1 MEAYVHHLLV
11 LPILVP
17 LSTGALLLFYDERCS
32 KLKSLISIFSA
43 TLLVVIAVLL
53 VMRALEV
60 APAVDVYRLGNWP
73 SPFGIVLV
81 LDRLSAMMLLL
92 SSLLI
97 SAALVFA
104 RAHWYKAGP
113 HFQSLMQFFMVGI
126 NGAFLTGDLFNLFVF
141 FEVMLTAS
149 YGLAL
154 HSSGPLRMRAG
165 LHYVVINLVA
175 SLFFLVGAALIYG
188 IVGTL
193 NMADLAVKIQYIA
206 SSDMTLFEIG
216 AALLGIA
223 FLIKAGMWPLNFW
236 LVPTYSAAVAPVGAS
251 FALLSK
257 VGIYII
263 LRLTLL
269 WFGPENGH
277 FSHFGQ
283 MVLFYGGL
291 ATMAFGFI
299 GVLASQ
305 VLVHLAAYSVLV
317 SSGILLTAIG
327 IGNTALIAGA
337 LFYIVS
343 STLALG
349 AFFLLVELVERCQDV
364 AANVLTVT
372 MEVYGDDEEEEE
384 DEVGSYLPVTL
395 AILGT
400 CFSFCALLIIGL
412 PPFSGF
418 VAKFMMFVALLN
430 HSKENISPS
439 LPVYH
444 DWLFMI
450 FVTLSGFAALIAMTR
465 MGIRTFWVSLEG
477 KIPRVQVIEF
487 APVAVLLALCFL
499 ITIVADPVSRY
510 MFETAKTLYEPQNYI
525 GSVLDDLSLENRGG
539 HQ

>member
-1 MEAYVHHLLV
+1 MGACVHYLLI
-11 LPILVP
+11 LPILLP
-17 LSTGALLLFYDERCS
+17 LITGALLLFYDERRS

-43 TLLVVIAVLL
+43 VLLIVVAVLL
-53 VMRALEV
+53 VRRALEV
-60 APAVDVYRLGNWP
+60 APALDVYRLGNWP

-92 SSLLI
+92 SSLLTA
-97 SAALVFA
+97 AALVFA

-154 HSSGPLRMRAG
+154 HGSGLLRVRAG
-165 LHYVVINLVA
+165 LHYVVVNLVA

-193 NMADLAVKIQYIA
+193 NMADLAVKIKYIA
-206 SSDMTLFEIG
+206 SSDMILFEIG
-216 AALLGIA
+216 AALLGVA
-223 FLIKAGMWPLNFW
+223 FLLKAGVWPLNFW
-236 LVPTYSAAVAPVGAS
+236 LMPTYSAAVVPVGAS

-269 WFGPENGH
+269 WFGPESGH

-283 MVLFYGGL
+283 TVLFYGGL

-305 VLVHLAAYSVLV
+305 VLVRLAAYSVLV
-317 SSGILLTAIG
+317 SSGTLLTAIG

-349 AFFLLVELVERCQDV
+349 AFFLVVELVERCQDV

-372 MEVYGDDEEEEE
+372 MEVYGDDEEDEE
-384 DEVGSYLPVTL
+384 DEVGTYLPVTL
-395 AILGT
+395 AILGA
-400 CFSFCALLIIGL
+400 CFGLCALLIIGL

-430 HSKENISPS
+430 YSKENISTS

-450 FVTLSGFAALIAMTR
+450 FVTISSFAALIAMTR
-465 MGIRTFWVSLEG
+465 TGIRTFWISLEG
-477 KIPRVQVIEF
+477 RIPRVQVIEF
-487 APVAVLLALCFL
+487 ASVAVLLALCFL
-499 ITIVADPVSRY
+499 ITIVAGPVSRY
-510 MFETAKTLYEPQNYI
+510 MLETARTLYEPKNYI
-525 GSVLDDLSLENRGG
+525 GSVLDDFSLENRGMN
-539 HQ
+539 Q

>member
-1 MEAYVHHLLV
+1 MKSSMQHLLI
-11 LPILVP
+11 LPILLP
-17 LSTGALLLFYDERCS
+17 LSTGALLLFYDERRS
-32 KLKSLISIFSA
+32 KLKSLISLFSA
-43 TLLVVIAVLL
+43 GLLVVVAVLL
-53 VMRALEV
+53 IMRALEV
-60 APAVDVYRLGNWP
+60 TPASEVYRLGNWP

-81 LDRLSAMMLLL
+81 LDCLSAMMLLL
-92 SSLLI
+92 SSLLMI
-97 SAALVFA
+97 SALVFSQ
-104 RAHWYKAGP
+104 AHWYKAGP

-154 HSSGPLRMRAG
+154 HGSGQLRVRAG
-165 LHYVVINLVA
+165 LHYVVVNLVA
-175 SLFFLVGAALIYG
+175 SLFFLLGTALIYG
-188 IVGTL
+188 VVGTL
-193 NMADLAVKIQYIA
+193 NMADLAVKMKHIA
-206 SSDMTLFEIG
+206 SGDIVLFEIG

-223 FLIKAGMWPLNFW
+223 FLLKAGMWPLNFW
-236 LVPTYSAAVAPVGAS
+236 VMPTYSAAAAPVGAS

-269 WFGPENGH
+269 FFSPESGY
-277 FSHFGQ
+277 FSHFGH

-305 VLVHLAAYSVLV
+305 VLVRLAAYSVLV
-317 SSGILLTAIG
+317 SSGTLLAAIG
-327 IGNTALIAGA
+327 IGSTELIAGA

-372 MEVYGDDEEEEE
+372 MEVYGDDEEEED
-384 DEVGSYLPVTL
+384 DEVGTYLPVTL
-395 AILGT
+395 AILGA
-400 CFSFCALLIIGL
+400 CFGLCAILIIGL

-418 VAKFMMFVALLN
+418 VAKLMMFLAVLN
-430 HSKENISPS
+430 HIKEDLSAS

-450 FVTLSGFAALIAMTR
+450 FVTFSGFAALIALTR
-465 MGIRTFWVSLEG
+465 TGIRTFWVSLEER
-477 KIPRVQVIEF
+477 IPRVQVIEF
-487 APVAVLLALCFL
+487 APIVVLLSLCFL
-499 ITIVADPVSRY
+499 ITIVAAPVGHY
-510 MFETAKTLYEPQNYI
+510 MAETAKTLYEPQNYI
-525 GSVLDDLSLENRGG
+525 GSVLDDFSLKKREMKR
-539 HQ
+539 